1 MPSQQ
6 RARAVQVGCARV
18 GLINWLAATAI
29 ALALSCAH
37 LLDGPSDIEAAAD
50 IAADVQD
57 AQTQARAQ
65 ALASARGHAHLSQPT
80 KQAQP

>member
-1 MPSQQ
+1 MSRP
-6 RARAVQVGCARV
+6 
-18 GLINWLAATAI
+18 LTTWLAAIAI

-57 AQTQARAQ
+57 AQNQAQ
-65 ALASARGHAHLSQPT
+65 AQAQAIASARGHAHLSQPT
-80 KQAQP
+80 QQAQP

>member
-1 MPSQQ
+1 MSRP
-6 RARAVQVGCARV
+6 
-18 GLINWLAATAI
+18 LTTWLAATAI
-29 ALALSCAH
+29 ALVLACAH

-80 KQAQP
+80 QQAQP